1 MGVKVPEITGSRYSI
16 QAIDAIFSR
25 PVFNTREFSKASAIP
40 KESTTKILRELRE
53 NQILDV
59 LRQGKGRRP
68 TTYIFN
74 KLIEITQM
82 DAL

>member
-1 MGVKVPEITGSRYSI
+1 
-16 QAIDAIFSR
+16 
-25 PVFNTREFSKASAIP
+25 
-40 KESTTKILRELRE
+40 LRELGE
-53 NQILDV
+53 IEILEV

-74 KLIEITQM
+74 KLIEITLK